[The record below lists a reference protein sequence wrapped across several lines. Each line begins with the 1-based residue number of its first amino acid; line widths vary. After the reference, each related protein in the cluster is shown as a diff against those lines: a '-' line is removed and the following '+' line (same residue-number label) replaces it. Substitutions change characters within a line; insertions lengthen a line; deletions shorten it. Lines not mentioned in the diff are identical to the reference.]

1 MPAPEIPADM
11 SAVLLAQQPSGDA
24 FERVDQRRECDLGR
38 VVNQQ
43 TDMVVLAVELDQLG
57 AEAVAHLDHD
67 FFTAA
72 QYLVGEH
79 FAPVYGEVDHMRVQA
94 VDDGSPLRI
103 SGFGSHRGDIGQT
116 VACSM

>member
-1 MPAPEIPADM
+1 MPVPETAADM

-43 TDMVVLAVELDQLG
+43 VDVVVLAVELDQFG
-57 AEAVAHLDHD
+57 TEAVAHLDHD

-72 QYLVGEH
+72 QEFVGEH
-79 FAPVYGEVDHMRVQA
+79 STPVFGCEDQMSMQG
-94 VDDGSPLRI
+94 VDDGSPPA
-103 SGFGSHRGDIGQT
+103 DIG
-116 VACSM
+116 VRFSSR